1 MGRGGSVVSPKA
13 QMDVHS
19 VPGAVGIRDRRKAGA
34 TAATAG
40 SLANELARDRGVVAG
55 SERVS
60 RNGRELEL
68 VSAELRQER
77 LERAAGHPER
87 RRHLP
92 RKGLGGAERVER
104 EEGARL
110 VPLEEELVLECDKQ
124 GQAGLGAERLESALQ
139 ERSRARAPVAS
150 VNLDGIG
157 QEEVEWAD
165 VGPEIDV
172 RFRRGIRDEA
182 DVAHRPERVV
192 VAEHTE
198 RREGLVCGHPA
209 DPAREPLLQV
219 GGRHGATSA
228 HPREVAV
235 EKGDQ
240 LVSAHSQDCI
250 LSLSRPRRSSC
261 PVAEG
266 PALRV
271 AGGHVRRVAKQGLD
285 GLVRTDDIPT
295 GFVRPSLVS

>member
-1 MGRGGSVVSPKA
+1 MRHQAEVRDRGGRGDGAQRGQVPDDSGREAASHLAQAPRPSLVMGRGRSVVSPKA
-13 QMDVHS
+13 QVDVHS

-55 SERVS
+55 SERVAW
-60 RNGRELEL
+60 NGRELEL
-68 VSAELRQER
+68 VSTELRQER

-150 VNLDGIG
+150 VNLDRIG
-157 QEEVEWAD
+157 
-165 VGPEIDV
+165 
-172 RFRRGIRDEA
+172 
-182 DVAHRPERVV
+182 
-192 VAEHTE
+192 
-198 RREGLVCGHPA
+198 
-209 DPAREPLLQV
+209 
-219 GGRHGATSA
+219 
-228 HPREVAV
+228 
-235 EKGDQ
+235 
-240 LVSAHSQDCI
+240 
-250 LSLSRPRRSSC
+250 
-261 PVAEG
+261 
-266 PALRV
+266 
-271 AGGHVRRVAKQGLD
+271 
-285 GLVRTDDIPT
+285 
-295 GFVRPSLVS
+295 